1 VAARPGRRP
10 EQTGRG
16 PDAAGGPPVPT
27 FSIVI
32 ETDNLHLTDLA
43 ALRDCLDSF
52 ARQGPTLTRAKG
64 VFLIDGGELADETFA
79 ELQRDYA
86 WLTVVRVEPK
96 TSYVGLKARGASL
109 SDSDL
114 IIFCD
119 ADLRYE
125 ASWLDALLAG
135 FAERP
140 DAQIVAG
147 ETTTPIRG
155 PYSLAFALTFNFPRY
170 TGETRL
176 APSST
181 YWANNVAMRRALVE
195 TMPIPDPAVLYRG
208 QNIVHSLALVKNG
221 VTIWRQPRAR
231 AQHIVIA
238 PWAIRERFLTLG
250 RDAVSVARL
259 TRGGSGRAYLA
270 AMAPDRSGGN
280 PLRKIAGRLR
290 QVVRENPLHVALLPL
305 AAPIVG
311 VFGIWYLT
319 GKVSRTLGRDPQ
331 PERG

>member
-1 VAARPGRRP
+1 MSARPERSADQDSRG
-10 EQTGRG
+10 TGI
-16 PDAAGGPPVPT
+16 AGAPMTPT

-32 ETDNLHLTDLA
+32 ETDNLHLADLA
-43 ALRDCLDSF
+43 ALRDCLDSL

-64 VFLIDGGELADETFA
+64 VFLVDGGELADESFA
-79 ELQRDYA
+79 PLRRDYP
-86 WLTVVRVEPK
+86 WLTVVRVKLK
-96 TSYVGLKARGASL
+96 TSYVGLKAHGASL
-109 SDSDL
+109 SDSDI

-119 ADLRYE
+119 SDLRYE
-125 ASWLDALLAG
+125 AGWLDALLEG

-147 ETTTPIRG
+147 ETTTPISG

-176 APSST
+176 TPSPT

-195 TMPIPDPAVLYRG
+195 SLPIPDPAALYRG
-208 QNIVHSLALVKNG
+208 QNIVHALALVQSG

-231 AQHIVIA
+231 AEHIVIA
-238 PWAIRERFLTLG
+238 PAEIRGRYLTLG
-250 RDAVSVARL
+250 RDAAGVRGL
-259 TRGGSGRAYLA
+259 TSGGSGRPYLA

-280 PLRKIAGRLR
+280 PLRRIGGRLR
-290 QVVRENPLHVALLPL
+290 QVAREKPVHLAMLPL

-311 VFGIWYLT
+311 LFGIWYLA
-319 GKVSRTLGRDPQ
+319 GKRSRTPK
-331 PERG
+331 

>member
-1 VAARPGRRP
+1 MSANTERAREPA
-10 EQTGRG
+10 GRG
-16 PDAAGGPPVPT
+16 TDRAGGPPTPT

-32 ETDNLHLTDLA
+32 ETDNLYMADLA
-43 ALRDCLDSF
+43 ALRDCLDSLG
-52 ARQGPTLTRAKG
+52 RQGSAFTRAKG
-64 VFLIDGGELADETFA
+64 VFLVDGGELADENFA
-79 ELQRDYA
+79 PLRRDYP

-125 ASWLDALLAG
+125 GGWLDALLAG

-147 ETTTPIRG
+147 ETTTPIGG

-170 TGETRL
+170 TGETQL

-195 TMPIPDPAVLYRG
+195 SLPIPDPTALYRG
-208 QNIVHSLALVKNG
+208 QNIVHSLTLVERG
-221 VTIWRQPRAR
+221 ITIWRQPRAR
-231 AQHIVIA
+231 AEHIVIA
-238 PWAIRERFLTLG
+238 PSAIRERYLTLG
-250 RDAVSVARL
+250 RDAAGVRGL
-259 TRGGSGRAYLA
+259 TGGGSGRPYLA
-270 AMAPDRSGGN
+270 AMAPDRDGGN

-290 QVVRENPLHVALLPL
+290 QVAREKPFHLAMLPL
-305 AAPIVG
+305 AAPIIG
-311 VFGIWYLT
+311 LFGMWYLA
-319 GKVSRTLGRDPQ
+319 GKRSRTPNGDPH
-331 PERG
+331 